1 VRKLAQAQFLCSSFQ
16 VSERRAWRVLKLKR
30 LVYYYRSR
38 KDPQTELRVRLKHLA
53 AARVRYSHER
63 LHTLLR
69 REGWQINLKRV

>member
-1 VRKLAQAQFLCSSFQ
+1 
-16 VSERRAWRVLKLKR
+16 
-30 LVYYYRSR
+30 
-38 KDPQTELRVRLKHLA
+38 VRLKHLA